1 VIVSTTVVALASVDA
16 AEVVVVVAKA
26 LAFRVPTLTGEG
38 PLLLTAALLE
48 LLFPAQFVAA

>member
-16 AEVVVVVAKA
+16 AEVVVVAKA